1 MKFFILFL
9 IATAI
14 NVTLSTI
21 RSLVTIKGTKFSA
34 AVINAIT
41 YGFYTYI
48 IILTSGDGLS
58 TLAKMLITAGCNFVC
73 VYLVKWIDEKRT
85 PEKMWKIEIAI
96 PCTDDFKNTYFHK
109 MMETECDIPNNY
121 NTLGSWTIFN
131 CYCDTRKKTDYAILL
146 CKENSGKM
154 SAYESKI

>member
-1 MKFFILFL
+1 MKFFILFFV
-9 IATAI
+9 ATSV
-14 NVTLSTI
+14 NVILSTM
-21 RSLVTIKGTKFSA
+21 RSLITIKGTKLSA
-34 AVINAIT
+34 AIINSIT

-48 IILTSGDGLS
+48 IILTSGDGIS
-58 TLAKMLITAGCNFVC
+58 TVAKMCITAFCNFIC

-96 PCTDDFKNTYFHK
+96 PCADDFKNTYLHK
-109 MMETECDIPNNY
+109 MMETEFDIPNNY

-131 CYCDTRKKTDYAILL
+131 CYCDTRKKTDFVINL
-146 CKENSGKM
+146 CKENNGKM

>member
-9 IATAI
+9 VATAL

-21 RSLVTIKGTKFSA
+21 RSLVTIKGTKISA
-34 AVINAIT
+34 AVINAVC

-48 IILTSGDGLS
+48 IILTNGDGLS

-73 VYLVKWIDEKRT
+73 VYLVKWIDEKRV
-85 PEKMWKIEIAI
+85 PEKMWKVEMAI
-96 PCTDDFKNTYFHK
+96 PETSGVTPSQIKAELELFGIASNYVPVGHW
-109 MMETECDIPNNY
+109 MMY
-121 NTLGSWTIFN
+121 N
-131 CYCDTRKKTDYAILL
+131 CYCEKCVQTDAVLELAKKYG
-146 CKENSGKM
+146 GKM

>member
-14 NVTLSTI
+14 NVTLSTV
-21 RSLVTIKGTKFSA
+21 RSLVTIKGTKLSA
-34 AVINAIT
+34 AIINAIT

-48 IILTSGDGLS
+48 IILTNGDGLS

-73 VYLVKWIDEKRT
+73 VYLVKWIDEKRA
-85 PEKMWKIEIAI
+85 PEKMWKIECAFPQMQNYEEMIAHENI
-96 PCTDDFKNTYFHK
+96 EK
-109 MMETECDIPNNY
+109 MGIPNNY
-121 NTLGSWTIFN
+121 NRLGSWTVFN
-131 CYCDTRKKTDYAILL
+131 CYCDTREKTTKMVEFVRLN
-146 CKENSGKM
+146 EGKM

>member
-9 IATAI
+9 IATAV
-14 NVTLSTI
+14 NVILSTM
-21 RSLVTIKGTKFSA
+21 RSLITIKGTKLSA
-34 AVINAIT
+34 AAINAVC
-41 YGFYTYI
+41 YGFYSYI
-48 IILTSGDGLS
+48 IILTNGDGLS
-58 TLAKMLITAGCNFVC
+58 TVSKMLITAGCNFVC

-96 PCTDDFKNTYFHK
+96 PSIDDFKNTYLHK
-109 MMETECDIPNNY
+109 MMETEFDIPNNY

-131 CYCDTRKKTDYAILL
+131 CYCDTCKKTDYVINL
-146 CKENSGKM
+146 CKENNGKI

>member
-21 RSLVTIKGTKFSA
+21 RSLVTIKGTKLSA

-48 IILTSGDGLS
+48 IILTNGDGLS

-85 PEKMWKIEIAI
+85 PEKMWKIECAFQNMYDYED
-96 PCTDDFKNTYFHK
+96 TMTHQNLEK
-109 MMETECDIPNNY
+109 MGIPNNF
-121 NTLGSWTIFN
+121 TRLGSWSIFN
-131 CYCDTRKKTDYAILL
+131 CYCDTRKKTAELTEFVRLND
-146 CKENSGKM
+146 GKM

>member
-21 RSLVTIKGTKFSA
+21 RSLVTIKGTKLSA

-48 IILTSGDGLS
+48 IILTNGDGLS
-58 TLAKMLITAGCNFVC
+58 TLSKMLITAGCNFVC

-85 PEKMWKIEIAI
+85 PEKMWKIEMAI
-96 PCTDDFKNTYFHK
+96 PNTCETDFMKIKNQLESFGIG
-109 MMETECDIPNNY
+109 CNY
-121 NTLGSWTIFN
+121 TGIGHWTVFN
-131 CYCDTRKKTDYAILL
+131 CYCDTREKIKYAMFL
-146 CKENSGKM
+146 CKENNGKM

>member
-14 NVTLSTI
+14 NVILSTM
-21 RSLVTIKGTKFSA
+21 RSLITIKGTKLSA
-34 AVINAIT
+34 AAINAVC
-41 YGFYTYI
+41 YGFYSYI
-48 IILTSGDGLS
+48 IILTNGDGLS
-58 TLAKMLITAGCNFVC
+58 TVAKMLITAGCNFVC

-96 PCTDDFKNTYFHK
+96 PVEKTDAIIAHK
-109 MMETECDIPNNY
+109 TFEANGIPNNF
-121 NTLGSWTIFN
+121 NNLGSWVIFN
-131 CYCDTRKKTDYAILL
+131 CYCDTCKKTDLVANF
-146 CKENSGKM
+146 CKANNGKM

>member
-1 MKFFILFL
+1 MMFFILFL
-9 IATAI
+9 IATAV

-21 RSLVTIKGTKFSA
+21 RSLVTIKGTKLSA

-48 IILTSGDGLS
+48 IILTNGDGLS

-85 PEKMWKIEIAI
+85 PEKMWKIEIAFPKFI
-96 PCTDDFKNTYFHK
+96 DPISAHK
-109 MMETECDIPNNY
+109 TLERHGIPNNF
-121 NTLGSWTIFN
+121 NELGSWTIFN
-131 CYCDTRKKTDYAILL
+131 CYCDTRKKTEFVVNL
-146 CKENSGKM
+146 CKDNNGKM

>member
-1 MKFFILFL
+1 MKFFILFF

-21 RSLVTIKGTKFSA
+21 RSLVTIKGTKLSA

-48 IILTSGDGLS
+48 IILTNGDGLS
-58 TLAKMLITAGCNFVC
+58 TLAKMLITAVCNFVC

-85 PEKMWKIEIAI
+85 PEKMWKIEMAI
-96 PCTDDFKNTYFHK
+96 S
-109 MMETECDIPNNY
+109 ETCEVPPMLIKEHLNL
-121 NTLGSWTIFN
+121 LGISNSYTKIGHWMIYN
-131 CYCDTRKKTDYAILL
+131 CYCEKCAQTNAVLEIAKKY
-146 CKENSGKM
+146 NGKV

>member
-21 RSLVTIKGTKFSA
+21 RSLVTIKGTKLSA

-48 IILTSGDGLS
+48 IILTNGDGLS
-58 TLAKMLITAGCNFVC
+58 TLAKMLITAVCNFVC

-85 PEKMWKIEIAI
+85 PEKMWKIEIAFPNYI
-96 PCTDDFKNTYFHK
+96 DPIAAHK
-109 MMETECDIPNNY
+109 TLEENDIPNNF
-121 NTLGSWTIFN
+121 NELGSWTIFN
-131 CYCDTRKKTDYAILL
+131 CYCDTRKKTDFVISL
-146 CKENSGKM
+146 CKENNGKM

>member
-21 RSLVTIKGTKFSA
+21 RSLVTIKGTKLSA

-48 IILTSGDGLS
+48 IILTNGDGLS
-58 TLAKMLITAGCNFVC
+58 TLAKMLITAVCNFVC

-85 PEKMWKIEIAI
+85 PEKMWKIEIAFPNYI
-96 PCTDDFKNTYFHK
+96 DPIAAHK
-109 MMETECDIPNNY
+109 TLEVNDIPNNF
-121 NTLGSWTIFN
+121 NELGSWTIFN
-131 CYCDTRKKTDYAILL
+131 CYCDTRKKTDFVISL
-146 CKENSGKM
+146 CKENNGKM

>member
-9 IATAI
+9 VATAL

-21 RSLVTIKGTKFSA
+21 RSLVTIKGTKISA
-34 AVINAIT
+34 AVINAVC

-48 IILTSGDGLS
+48 IILTNGDGLS

-85 PEKMWKIEIAI
+85 PEKMWKVEMAIPEICEMPPIEI
-96 PCTDDFKNTYFHK
+96 KNQLELLGIGCNY
-109 MMETECDIPNNY
+109 TEI
-121 NTLGSWTIFN
+121 GHWIVFN
-131 CYCDTRKKTDYAILL
+131 CYCEKCVQTDAVLDIAKKY
-146 CKENSGKM
+146 NGKV

>member
-1 MKFFILFL
+1 MQFFILFL

-21 RSLVTIKGTKFSA
+21 RSLVTIKGSKLSA
-34 AVINAIT
+34 AAINAVC

-58 TLAKMLITAGCNFVC
+58 TVAKMVITAICNFVC
-73 VYLVKWIDEKRT
+73 VYFVKWIDEKRT
-85 PEKMWKIEIAI
+85 PEKMWKIECAF
-96 PCTDDFKNTYFHK
+96 PQMLDYEDTMTHQNLEK
-109 MMETECDIPNNY
+109 MGIPNNF
-121 NTLGSWTIFN
+121 NRLGSWTVFN
-131 CYCDTRKKTDYAILL
+131 CYCDTRKKTAELTEFVKL
-146 CKENSGKM
+146 NNGKM